1 MKIVVLSIWQPWAS
15 LIAAGIKTIETR
27 TEAPPEEL
35 IGQRIAIHASN
46 TASKDHV
53 FRWVHKQ
60 YPEAM
65 EQILAGKDYNALPRS
80 CVLATA
86 VLKEARKT
94 DWRDWPL
101 TMSPVEDFWGWILE
115 DIQILETPIALDR
128 EAGLS
133 DADIDL

>member
-1 MKIVVLSIWQPWAS
+1 MKMVVLSIWQPWAS

-27 TEAPPEEL
+27 TEPPPEEL
-35 IGQRIAIHASN
+35 LGTRIAIHASN
-46 TASKDHV
+46 KTSKEHV
-53 FRWVHKQ
+53 YRWIHKQ

-65 EQILAGKDYNALPRS
+65 DQVLGGGDYDSLPKS

-86 VLKEARKT
+86 TLKEARKT
-94 DWRDWPL
+94 DWRDWPQ

-115 DIQILETPIALDR
+115 DIQVLETPIPLDR

-133 DADIDL
+133 EAELDL